1 MSNIEYSTF
10 CITQS
15 TDILANILLCVESMR
30 KRRTRKSNKSFQ
42 SKLIGTI
49 LLLILL
55 LIGIL
60 LISNAKTNKLER
72 HIENRQEIEKPMGS
86 DSIDLHDT
94 KVSDFTLF
102 LFG

>member
-1 MSNIEYSTF
+1 MPNK
-10 CITQS
+10 CVNKDARKLAPITQ
-15 TDILANILLCVESMR
+15 ALCVESMR

-60 LISNAKTNKLER
+60 LISNAKTNKPEGR
-72 HIENRQEIEKPMGS
+72 IENRQEIVEQLNPGK
-86 DSIDLHDT
+86 
-94 KVSDFTLF
+94 
-102 LFG
+102 

>member
-1 MSNIEYSTF
+1 MHELGA
-10 CITQS
+10 TQE
-15 TDILANILLCVESMR
+15 TLRPVMQALCVESMR

-72 HIENRQEIEKPMGS
+72 HIENRQEIVERLKPG
-86 DSIDLHDT
+86 
-94 KVSDFTLF
+94 K
-102 LFG
+102 